1 MVRSRLS
8 AHLTTLIP
16 GPSEDMFVVQ
26 VYVNEE
32 PVLIPACNDYVCR
45 YKDVRDGYKHHVDH
59 CNFQSTCSWKTDH
72 DEL

>member
-16 GPSEDMFVVQ
+16 GPSEDMFVVR

-32 PVLIPACNDYVCR
+32 PVLIPPCNDYV
-45 YKDVRDGYKHHVDH
+45 DVRDSYKHHMDRF
-59 CNFQSTCSWKTDH
+59 NFQSICSLKNDH